1 MDTQCPCICCI
12 AKVNYLFRKY
22 PFCKLEYLGA
32 VFHDKGWHY
41 KSGMPALRGFEN
53 PKNNL
58 FPTCIPS
65 TFVSR
70 SKTWD

>member
-1 MDTQCPCICCI
+1 MDAQWPCICII

-22 PFCKLEYLGA
+22 PFYKLEYLGVA
-32 VFHDKGWHY
+32 FHDKGWHH
-41 KSGMPALRGFEN
+41 KSGMIALRGFEN

-58 FPTCIPS
+58 FPMCIPC

-70 SKTWD
+70 LKIWD

>member
-1 MDTQCPCICCI
+1 MDTQCPCIYCI

-41 KSGMPALRGFEN
+41 KSEMPAFRGFEN

-58 FPTCIPS
+58 FPMCIPC

-70 SKTWD
+70 